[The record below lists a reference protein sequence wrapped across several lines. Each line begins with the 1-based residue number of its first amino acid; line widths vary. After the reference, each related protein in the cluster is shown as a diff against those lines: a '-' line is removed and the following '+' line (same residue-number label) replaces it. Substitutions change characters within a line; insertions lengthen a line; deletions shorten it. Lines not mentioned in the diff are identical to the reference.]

1 MDIKQQKAKP
11 ARSTGTG
18 KTAHHLFIGGYIL
31 FALISLGCYFVF
43 RLHFF
48 ASSSILAKWLPKLC
62 MTCFCIALLLI
73 LSRII
78 QRALRRN
85 AESKVAVYNVVQ
97 VIRLITIVLAALIF
111 ISFLNANWYAA
122 AASLGIIS
130 LILGFAL
137 QTPIASLIGW
147 IYIVVRSPYQVG
159 DRIQV
164 SDFKGDVVE
173 ISYLDTTLWEFAG
186 DYLSNDVPSGRLIRF
201 PNSLIF
207 QDEVYNYSWNK
218 FPYIWNE
225 IAFHVAYESDLAFIE
240 EVIRKIA
247 ADELG
252 EGIQERVKELRAMIS
267 ETPVDEL
274 EVKEFP
280 FVNFRINANTWV
292 EVLLIYLVE
301 PKQSGAMRTR
311 LIKRIL
317 EELKQSPD
325 KAMFPK
331 TNAR

>member
-1 MDIKQQKAKP
+1 
-11 ARSTGTG
+11 
-18 KTAHHLFIGGYIL
+18 
-31 FALISLGCYFVF
+31 
-43 RLHFF
+43 
-48 ASSSILAKWLPKLC
+48 

-78 QRALRRN
+78 QRAVSRN
-85 AESKVAVYNVVQ
+85 AESKVAVYNVVR
-97 VIRLITIVLAALIF
+97 VIRLITIVLAALMF

-225 IAFHVAYESDLAFIE
+225 IPFHVAYESDLTFIE
-240 EVIRKIA
+240 KAIRKIA

-252 EGIQERVKELRAMIS
+252 EDMQERVKELRAMIS
-267 ETPVDEL
+267 QTPVDEL

-301 PKQSGAMRTR
+301 PKQSAAMRTS

-317 EELKQSPD
+317 EELKQSPE
-325 KAMFPK
+325 KVMFPK

>member
-1 MDIKQQKAKP
+1 MDIKQHQATPAHRRGTSKA
-11 ARSTGTG
+11 
-18 KTAHHLFIGGYIL
+18 AHHLFIGGYIL
-31 FALISLGCYFVF
+31 FAVISIGCYFVF

-48 ASSSILAKWLPKLC
+48 GFSAILAKWLPKLC

-78 QRALRRN
+78 QRALSRN
-85 AESKVAVYNVVQ
+85 AESKVAVYNVVR
-97 VIRLITIVLAALIF
+97 VIRLITIVLAALIL

-147 IYIVVRSPYQVG
+147 IYIVIRSPYQVG

-164 SDFKGDVVE
+164 GDFTGDVVE

-207 QDEVYNYSWNK
+207 QNEVYNYSWNK

-225 IAFHVAYESDLAFIE
+225 IPFHVAYESDLAFVE
-240 EVIRKIA
+240 EAIRKIA
-247 ADELG
+247 GDELG
-252 EGIQERVKELRAMIS
+252 EGMQERVKELRAMIS

-301 PKQSGAMRTR
+301 PKQSAAMRTR

-317 EELKQSPD
+317 EELKRSPD